1 MPKKFQVKN
10 KIPGFLWSFP
20 GGQNPMS
27 SDDDDDDDDDIS
39 LLVKQ
44 QMANANF
51 EKNAKRKKHQKTNH
65 RLN

>member
-27 SDDDDDDDDDIS
+27 SGDDDDDDDIS

-51 EKNAKRKKHQKTNH
+51 EKMQKEKNTKKRIID
-65 RLN
+65 